1 MQSNGSPVF
10 PLLPGGSEAQKH
22 TIGQFQE
29 VMRDQ
34 IQDPFLKEVLVPDW
48 DAGCRRLAPGVG
60 YLSDLASHKSSV
72 AYGEIVRIGPQGPI
86 KPCTPSGSA
95 YLCHR
100 FDKSFK
106 SLFKLV
112 GNDEHPLSTC
122 TMYLIRRA
130 AAVAAVA

>member
-1 MQSNGSPVF
+1 M
-10 PLLPGGSEAQKH
+10 
-22 TIGQFQE
+22 
-29 VMRDQ
+29 
-34 IQDPFLKEVLVPDW
+34 KEVLVPDW

-72 AYGEIVRIGPQGPI
+72 AYGEIVRIGPQGPT

-106 SLFKLV
+106 SLLKLV
-112 GNDEHPLSTC
+112 GNDEHPLS
-122 TMYLIRRA
+122 MYHVPHQARTPTGGGLGLSGHNVSIRK
-130 AAVAAVA
+130 